1 MRFRSVCFLPD
12 IRKKRSKPICVRF
25 FRLSLQGTQ
34 NQPSIFKN
42 QSKKLPTWPAPVD
55 SFYCNY
61 SEKRGCP
68 AYRPMV
74 ALLTFVCFKSCTNG
88 VAAGVCIVRTYFNF
102 GSAAVI
108 CLVMV
113 FTICD
118 IAFDTVMHL
127 QHSFHYIVWEKSEKI
142 CEGIMA
148 VYAIAD
154 LHLSFGTDKPMDVFF
169 GWNDYVQKLQTNWEK
184 LVGAQDTVVIPGDI
198 SWGINYAEALPDL
211 QWLDALP
218 GKKLLLKGN
227 HDLWWDTMNKNA
239 RLKESAQ
246 LESIDFVFN
255 NAYPCQNIAVCGT
268 RSWFFDAEK
277 SADKKV
283 LLREVGRLQRSVDA
297 AKQTGKEPVVFLHYP
312 PLSLL
317 EECEEIL
324 DCLVQN
330 GIKRCYYG
338 HMHGKAAQSAF
349 EGEKYGIQFH
359 LIAADRL
366 EFCPYL
372 IEK

>member
-1 MRFRSVCFLPD
+1 M
-12 IRKKRSKPICVRF
+12 
-25 FRLSLQGTQ
+25 
-34 NQPSIFKN
+34 SI
-42 QSKKLPTWPAPVD
+42 S
-55 SFYCNY
+55 
-61 SEKRGCP
+61 
-68 AYRPMV
+68 
-74 ALLTFVCFKSCTNG
+74 
-88 VAAGVCIVRTYFNF
+88 
-102 GSAAVI
+102 
-108 CLVMV
+108 
-113 FTICD
+113 
-118 IAFDTVMHL
+118 
-127 QHSFHYIVWEKSEKI
+127 
-142 CEGIMA
+142 
-148 VYAIAD
+148 AIAD
-154 LHLSFGTDKPMDVFF
+154 LHLSFAPDSDKPMDIF
-169 GWNDYVQKLQTNWEK
+169 GARWHDHPSRIREHWCSNVSEE
-184 LVGAQDTVVIPGDI
+184 DTVVVAGDI
-198 SWGINYAEALPDL
+198 SWGMKLDDARYDL
-211 QWLDALP
+211 DWVAALP
-218 GKKLLLKGN
+218 GQKVMLKGN